1 MNNRLR
7 YMARGLLPV
16 ILSAAAV
23 GFLLWNTDQDGPT
36 IQTIASVEDR
46 EALLNIYNWAD
57 YIDPQ
62 ILVDFEQEYGVEV
75 NYDIYDSSEMVDAKL
90 MTGRTGY
97 DIVVHSSSFKRI

>member
-23 GFLLWNTDQDGPT
+23 GFLLWNTDQDSP
-36 IQTIASVEDR
+36 IMQTIASVEDR

-62 ILVDFEQEYGVEV
+62 ILPADLKILIFFTPSILV
-75 NYDIYDSSEMVDAKL
+75 
-90 MTGRTGY
+90 GY
-97 DIVVHSSSFKRI
+97 